1 MRDYLYISIGGNKQ
15 GVSKEY
21 RNLFVTMLVAGLWH
35 GASWLF
41 VVWGALHGLFLVVE
55 HFIKTHVKLKLVSN
69 FIVSNSLIAM
79 TFLLVTLAWIPF
91 RSPDVFVAINV
102 LTSLFGNENASLTGI
117 LERIEVIVIISSL
130 FIGQIFMKY
139 RDIEGVIASQH
150 WIMRGVLLTVF
161 VVSIMLVEGGDSR
174 AFIYFQ
180 F

>member
-1 MRDYLYISIGGNKQ
+1 
-15 GVSKEY
+15 
-21 RNLFVTMLVAGLWH
+21 
-35 GASWLF
+35 
-41 VVWGALHGLFLVVE
+41 
-55 HFIKTHVKLKLVSN
+55 
-69 FIVSNSLIAM
+69 M